1 MYVPTHTP
9 PPPLLPLTTKKKKDN
24 NREELDQ
31 ARTWLDGVDGVAGHH
46 R

>member
-1 MYVPTHTP
+1 MYVPTHTHTHP

-31 ARTWLDGVDGVAGHH
+31 ARTWLDGVAGHH